1 MAIIRS
7 TPLERI
13 VNGNLVVSSE
23 TAIVSDNQFRTRG
36 EGFVIVKEVDNCKVI
51 LDHSTTDHVT
61 IKALTNVLILTSTG
75 KIDEEFD
82 EILISK
88 GACVEFVFSSGNW
101 YIMSSDGL
109 KQS

>member
-7 TPLERI
+7 TPSERI
-13 VNGNLVVSSE
+13 VNGKLIVSSE
-23 TAIVSDNQFRTRG
+23 TVIVSDSQFRTRG
-36 EGFVIVKEVDNCKVI
+36 EGFVIVKGVDNCKVI
-51 LDHSTTDHVT
+51 LDHSTTDHIT

>member
-1 MAIIRS
+1 MVLDKGS
-7 TPLERI
+7 I
-13 VNGNLVVSSE
+13 VEQGTHEAL
-23 TAIVSDNQFRTRG
+23 AHQGGAYAR
-36 EGFVIVKEVDNCKVI
+36 
-51 LDHSTTDHVT
+51 LLQQ
-61 IKALTNVLILTSTG
+61 KALTNVLILTSAG

>member
-7 TPLERI
+7 TPSERI
-13 VNGNLVVSSE
+13 VNGKLIVSSE
-23 TAIVSDNQFRTRG
+23 TAIVSDSQFRTRG
-36 EGFVIVKEVDNCKVI
+36 EGFVIVKGVDNCKVI
-51 LDHSTTDHVT
+51 LDHSTTDHIT

>member
-7 TPLERI
+7 TPSERI

-36 EGFVIVKEVDNCKVI
+36 EGFVIIKGVDNCKVI
-51 LDHSTTDHVT
+51 LDHSTTDHIT